1 MRVGQIPKCGCGKS
15 KHPQMLCDGSHS
27 QLTAEEL
34 QRLREAK
41 AGQGALG
48 PKNKP
53 AGPATSG
60 KPG

>member
-1 MRVGQIPKCGCGKS
+1 
-15 KHPQMLCDGSHS
+15 MLCDGSHS

-48 PKNKP
+48 LKNKP
-53 AGPATSG
+53 VGPPNHG
-60 KPG
+60 KPR

>member
-15 KHPQMLCDGSHS
+15 KHPDMLCDGSHS

-48 PKNKP
+48 LKNKP
-53 AGPATSG
+53 VGPPNHG
-60 KPG
+60 KPR